1 MKWWLGVCVFFLCGC
16 VIAAERL
23 VVGDFKANGLNHWE
37 TKVFKGNTR
46 YRLVDLDGVSV
57 LQADSQRGASGLFR
71 KIRIDL
77 DRTPYLHW
85 SWRVDRTLGNLNERT
100 KAGDDYPARIYV
112 VVSGGLL
119 FWKTQALNY
128 VWSNN
133 QIAGAEW
140 LNAFTA
146 NARMIAQRGK
156 NDTPGVWLHERRDVR
171 SDVRR
176 LLGPGVR
183 YLDAVALMTDTDN
196 SGGEARAYYA
206 NIYFS
211 SE

>member
-1 MKWWLGVCVFFLCGC
+1 MRWWVCLYVFFLCGN
-16 VIAAERL
+16 VFAAERL
-23 VVGDFKANGLNHWE
+23 VVGDFNSKSLSHWE

-46 YRLVDLDGVSV
+46 YRLVDLEGVGV
-57 LQADSQRGASGLFR
+57 LQADSQGGASGLFR

-77 DRTPYLHW
+77 ERMPYLHW
-85 SWRVDRTLGNLNERT
+85 SWRVDKTLGNLNERS
-100 KAGDDYPARIYV
+100 KAGDDYPARLYV

-128 VWSNN
+128 VWSSN
-133 QIAGAEW
+133 QITGAEW

-156 NDTPGVWLHERRDVR
+156 NDMSGVWLHERRDVR
-171 SDVRR
+171 ADVRR
-176 LLGPGVR
+176 LLGPEVR

-196 SGGEARAYYA
+196 SGGEVRAYYA

-211 SE
+211 SD